1 MNSNKYVKLWLVN
14 YGSFCQRFSIVC
26 FVTIGMYLLP
36 HQLLNGFVS
45 EECGQLVSYV
55 LRGSVNVERK
65 VYRGGIMGNGAI
77 LASSEVA

>member
-1 MNSNKYVKLWLVN
+1 
-14 YGSFCQRFSIVC
+14 
-26 FVTIGMYLLP
+26 MYLLP